1 MREVKIAELKARLS
15 YYLRLA
21 ESGEEVVV
29 KDRERPIV
37 RMGPLNRHKSRL
49 PIIPARLTRE
59 EAQRLLDKMPKPD
72 LSKITPEV
80 IEETLRWMRRD
91 RSDDW
96 FEK

>member
-1 MREVKIAELKARLS
+1 MREVRIAELKARLS

-21 ESGEEVVV
+21 QNGEEVVV
-29 KDRERPIV
+29 KDRERPMA
-37 RMGPLNRHKSRL
+37 RMVPLQGPRPRL
-49 PIIPARLTRE
+49 PIIPARLTRA

-80 IEETLRWMRRD
+80 IEETLQLMRRD

-96 FEK
+96 FKK

>member
-1 MREVKIAELKARLS
+1 MQEVKIAELKARLS
-15 YYLRLA
+15 HYLRLA

-29 KDRERPIV
+29 KDRDRPIV
-37 RMGPLNRHKSRL
+37 RMVPLHGQKQRL
-49 PIIPARLTRE
+49 PIIPARLTRA

-72 LSKITPEV
+72 LSKITPEI

-96 FEK
+96 FET

>member
-15 YYLRLA
+15 HYLRLA

-37 RMGPLNRHKSRL
+37 RMIALHGRERRL
-49 PIIPARLTRE
+49 PIIPARLTRA

>member
-1 MREVKIAELKARLS
+1 MQEVKIAELKARLS

-21 ESGEEVVV
+21 ENGEEILV
-29 KDRERPIV
+29 KDRERPIARV
-37 RMGPLNRHKSRL
+37 VALQGSKPRL
-49 PIIPARLTRE
+49 PIIPARLTRA

-96 FEK
+96 FKK